1 MGMPADMLA
10 LVLAVCSVAELPH
23 LAATNKLMNEMG
35 AERRRKLAVLVTSP
49 LRSHVILSDVSFG
62 QRLHATM
69 VQFSCLTDS
78 DMIQL
83 SEALAC
89 GAMAQLQVSWLPT
102 AMLPCLETWHT
113 RSPGLTVSFGV
124 LYVPYAEALPPIKLY
139 RRCGCNGS
147 GPGVRR
153 WRNGPV
159 AGELAP
165 HCHDPMP

>member
-1 MGMPADMLA
+1 MCTLLIQTFCLVCDMQALA
-10 LVLAVCSVAELPH
+10 LNNNQIGD
-23 LAATNKLMNEMG
+23 TG
-35 AERRRKLAVLVTSP
+35 
-49 LRSHVILSDVSFG
+49 
-62 QRLHATM
+62 
-69 VQFSCLTDS
+69 
-78 DMIQL
+78 MIKF
-83 SEALAC
+83 SEALAT
-89 GAMAQLQVSWLPT
+89 GAMEQLQVSWLPT

-113 RSPGLTVSFGV
+113 RSSGLTVSFGV